1 MKRNSFRYLWIGQAL
16 ANSGDLFYIVGLMAI
31 IHGMTGSAM
40 LMAMIPFVTTMARF
54 ISGSFAPVL
63 MDKYSL
69 KSLLASSQIGKTAVL
84 FLLLVT
90 YYVLGEQEVTVYA
103 ILGFVFLISL
113 LDGWAAPA
121 SHAMLPRLVDAAELT
136 KANSFVA
143 LVDQL
148 IQLGGWAVGG
158 LLVVAMGGSNVIWL
172 TFALALAAAVF
183 MKMIEDR
190 HEAAREQKGKADIS
204 NWNSIQEGWTLI
216 WRQPS
221 LRAIHIMYVLETIS
235 GVIWIAA
242 IIYVYV
248 ADALNKE
255 EAWWGYINASFFL
268 GLMLGGLFGMRGA
281 GLIDRNIRKFVICS
295 SFGISLM
302 TFGFGLT
309 SVPWLALVF
318 SAGFGIFEQLKSVS
332 LQTTLQRS
340 VSIHLL
346 PKVYAAQSALVSL
359 VFGLST
365 LLFGYITDEFGV
377 RATYFIA
384 AIVLFISGCYAFRIR
399 TRLPALGEGPEQQVR
414 IGIE

>member
-1 MKRNSFRYLWIGQAL
+1 MKRKSFRYLWIGQAL

-31 IHGMTGSAM
+31 IYGITGSAM

-84 FLLLVT
+84 FLILMT

-136 KANSFVA
+136 KANSLVA
-143 LVDQL
+143 TVDQL

-158 LLVVAMGGSNVIWL
+158 LLVVVLGGSNVIWL

-190 HEAAREQKGKADIS
+190 HESTQEQKEKAHVS
-204 NWNSIQEGWTLI
+204 SWRSIQEGWTLI
-216 WRQPS
+216 WKQSS
-221 LRAIHIMYVLETIS
+221 LRAIHVIYVLETMA

-242 IIYVYV
+242 TIYVYV
-248 ADALNKE
+248 ADVLHRE

-268 GLMLGGLFGMRGA
+268 GLMLGGLFGMKNA

-295 SFGISLM
+295 SFGISIM

-318 SAGFGIFEQLKSVS
+318 SAGFGVFEQLKAVS
-332 LQTTLQRS
+332 LQTTLQRGVS
-340 VSIHLL
+340 VHLL

-365 LLFGYITDEFGV
+365 LLFGFITDEFGV
-377 RATYFIA
+377 RATYIIA
-384 AIVLFISGCYAFRIR
+384 ATVLFISGCYALRIR
-399 TRLPALGEGPEQQVR
+399 TRLPELGEGLEQGR
-414 IGIE
+414 IDIE

>member
-1 MKRNSFRYLWIGQAL
+1 MKRKSFRYLWIGQAL

-31 IHGMTGSAM
+31 IYGITGSAM
-40 LMAMIPFVTTMARF
+40 MMAMIPFVTTMARF

-84 FLLLVT
+84 FLLLMT
-90 YYVLGEQEVTVYA
+90 YYALGEQEVTVYA

-143 LVDQL
+143 IVDQL

-158 LLVVAMGGSNVIWL
+158 LLVVALGGSNVIWL

-183 MKMIEDR
+183 MKLIEDR
-190 HEAAREQKGKADIS
+190 YESTQEQKEKARVS
-204 NWNSIQEGWTLI
+204 NWSSIQEGWTLI
-216 WRQPS
+216 WKQPS
-221 LRAIHIMYVLETIS
+221 LRAIHVIYVLETMA

-242 IIYVYV
+242 TIYVYV
-248 ADALNKE
+248 ADVLHRE

-268 GLMLGGLFGMRGA
+268 GLMLGGLFGMKNA

-295 SFGISLM
+295 SFGISIM

-318 SAGFGIFEQLKSVS
+318 SAGFGVFEQLKAVS
-332 LQTTLQRS
+332 LQTTLQRGVS
-340 VSIHLL
+340 VHLL

-365 LLFGYITDEFGV
+365 LLFGFITDEFGV
-377 RATYFIA
+377 RATYIIA
-384 AIVLFISGCYAFRIR
+384 ATVLFISGCYALRIR
-399 TRLPALGEGPEQQVR
+399 TRLPELGEGLEQGR

>member
-1 MKRNSFRYLWIGQAL
+1 MKRKSFRYLWIGQAL
-16 ANSGDLFYIVGLMAI
+16 ANSGDLFYIVGLMAM
-31 IHGMTGSAM
+31 IHGITGSAM
-40 LMAMIPFVTTMARF
+40 LMAMIPFITTTTRF

-69 KSLLASSQIGKTAVL
+69 KSLLVSSQIGKTVVL
-84 FLLLVT
+84 FLLMVT
-90 YYVLGEQEVTVYA
+90 CYALGEQEATVYV

-143 LVDQL
+143 IVDQM

-158 LLVVAMGGSNVIWL
+158 LLVAVLGGSSVIGL
-172 TFALALAAAVF
+172 TFALSLAAAVF
-183 MKMIEDR
+183 MKLIEDR
-190 HEAAREQKGKADIS
+190 HEAAPEPKEKTRVSKGR
-204 NWNSIQEGWTLI
+204 SIQEGWALI
-216 WRQPS
+216 WKQPS
-221 LRAIHIMYVLETIS
+221 LRAIHVIYVLETMA

-248 ADALNKE
+248 ADALHRE

-268 GLMLGGLFGMRGA
+268 GLMLGGLFGMRGG

-302 TFGFGLT
+302 TLGFGLT
-309 SVPWLALVF
+309 SVPWLALMF
-318 SAGFGIFEQLKSVS
+318 SAGFGVFEQLKSVS

-340 VSIHLL
+340 VSVHLL
-346 PKVYAAQSALVSL
+346 PKVYAAQSAMVSL

-365 LLFGYITDEFGV
+365 LLFGFITDEYGV
-377 RATYFIA
+377 RTTYIIA
-384 AIVLFISGCYAFRIR
+384 AAVLFISGCYAAIIR
-399 TRLPALGEGPEQQVR
+399 TRWPGAGESAAQGGGRAV
-414 IGIE
+414 

>member
-1 MKRNSFRYLWIGQAL
+1 MKRKSFRYLWIGQAL

-31 IHGMTGSAM
+31 IYGITGSAM
-40 LMAMIPFVTTMARF
+40 MMAMIPFVTTMARF

-84 FLLLVT
+84 FLLLMT
-90 YYVLGEQEVTVYA
+90 YYALGEQEVTVYA

-143 LVDQL
+143 IVDQL

-158 LLVVAMGGSNVIWL
+158 LLVVALGGSNVIWL

-183 MKMIEDR
+183 MKLIEDR
-190 HEAAREQKGKADIS
+190 HESTQEQKEKARVS
-204 NWNSIQEGWTLI
+204 NWSSIQEGWTLI
-216 WRQPS
+216 WKQPS
-221 LRAIHIMYVLETIS
+221 LRAIHVIYVLETMA

-242 IIYVYV
+242 TIYVYV
-248 ADALNKE
+248 ADVLHRE

-268 GLMLGGLFGMRGA
+268 GLMLGGLFGMRNA

-295 SFGISLM
+295 SFGISIM

-318 SAGFGIFEQLKSVS
+318 SAGFGVFEQLKAVS
-332 LQTTLQRS
+332 LQTTLQRGVS
-340 VSIHLL
+340 VHLL

-365 LLFGYITDEFGV
+365 LLFGFITDEFGI
-377 RATYFIA
+377 RATYIIA
-384 AIVLFISGCYAFRIR
+384 ATVLFISGCYALRIR
-399 TRLPALGEGPEQQVR
+399 TRLPELGEGLEQGR

>member
-1 MKRNSFRYLWIGQAL
+1 MQRKSFRYLWIGQAL

-31 IHGMTGSAM
+31 IYGITGSAM

-84 FLLLVT
+84 FLLLMT
-90 YYVLGEQEVTVYA
+90 YYMLGEQEVTVYA

-121 SHAMLPRLVDAAELT
+121 SHSMLPRLVDATELT

-143 LVDQL
+143 IVDQL

-158 LLVVAMGGSNVIWL
+158 LLVVVLGGSNVIWL

-183 MKMIEDR
+183 MKLIEDR
-190 HEAAREQKGKADIS
+190 HESTQEQKEKARVS
-204 NWNSIQEGWTLI
+204 NWRSIQEGWTLI
-216 WRQPS
+216 WKLPS
-221 LRAIHIMYVLETIS
+221 LRAIHVMYVLETMA

-242 IIYVYV
+242 TIYVYV
-248 ADALNKE
+248 ADVLHRE

-268 GLMLGGLFGMRGA
+268 GLMLGGLFGMKNA

-295 SFGISLM
+295 SFGISIM

-318 SAGFGIFEQLKSVS
+318 SAGFGVFEQLKAVS
-332 LQTTLQRS
+332 LQTTLQRGVS
-340 VSIHLL
+340 VHVL

-365 LLFGYITDEFGV
+365 LLFGFITDEFGV
-377 RATYFIA
+377 RATYIIA
-384 AIVLFISGCYAFRIR
+384 ATVLFISGCYALRIR
-399 TRLPALGEGPEQQVR
+399 TRLPELGEGLEQGR

>member
-1 MKRNSFRYLWIGQAL
+1 MKRKSFRYLWIGQAL

-31 IHGMTGSAM
+31 IYGITGSAM
-40 LMAMIPFVTTMARF
+40 MMAMIPFVTTMARF

-84 FLLLVT
+84 FLLLMT
-90 YYVLGEQEVTVYA
+90 YYALGEQEVTVYA

-143 LVDQL
+143 IVDQL

-158 LLVVAMGGSNVIWL
+158 LLVVALGGSNVIWL

-183 MKMIEDR
+183 MKLIEDR
-190 HEAAREQKGKADIS
+190 YESTQEQKEKARVS
-204 NWNSIQEGWTLI
+204 NWSSIQEGWTLI
-216 WRQPS
+216 WKQPS
-221 LRAIHIMYVLETIS
+221 LRAIHVIYVLETMA

-242 IIYVYV
+242 TIYVYV
-248 ADALNKE
+248 ADVLHRE

-268 GLMLGGLFGMRGA
+268 GLMLGGLFGMRNA

-295 SFGISLM
+295 SFGISIM

-318 SAGFGIFEQLKSVS
+318 SAGFGVFEQLKAVS
-332 LQTTLQRS
+332 LQTTLQRGVS
-340 VSIHLL
+340 VHLL

-365 LLFGYITDEFGV
+365 LLFGFITDEFGV
-377 RATYFIA
+377 RATYIIA
-384 AIVLFISGCYAFRIR
+384 ATVLFISGCYALRIR
-399 TRLPALGEGPEQQVR
+399 TRLPELGEGLEQGR

>member
-1 MKRNSFRYLWIGQAL
+1 MKRKSFRYLWIGQAL

-31 IHGMTGSAM
+31 IYGITGSAM
-40 LMAMIPFVTTMARF
+40 MMAMIPFVTTMARF
-54 ISGSFAPVL
+54 ISGSFVPVL

-84 FLLLVT
+84 FLLLMT
-90 YYVLGEQEVTVYA
+90 YYALGEQEVTVYA

-143 LVDQL
+143 IVDQL

-158 LLVVAMGGSNVIWL
+158 LLVVALGGSNVIWL

-183 MKMIEDR
+183 MKLIEDR
-190 HEAAREQKGKADIS
+190 YESAQEQKEKARVS
-204 NWNSIQEGWTLI
+204 NWSSIQEGWTLI
-216 WRQPS
+216 WKQPS
-221 LRAIHIMYVLETIS
+221 LRAIHVIYVLETMA

-242 IIYVYV
+242 TIYVYV
-248 ADALNKE
+248 ADVLHRE

-268 GLMLGGLFGMRGA
+268 GLMLGGLFGMRNA

-295 SFGISLM
+295 SFGISIM

-318 SAGFGIFEQLKSVS
+318 SAGFGVFEQLKAVS
-332 LQTTLQRS
+332 LQTTLQRGVS
-340 VSIHLL
+340 VHLL

-365 LLFGYITDEFGV
+365 LLFGFITDEFGV
-377 RATYFIA
+377 RATYIIA
-384 AIVLFISGCYAFRIR
+384 ATVLFISGCYALRIR
-399 TRLPALGEGPEQQVR
+399 TRLPELGEGLEQGR

>member
-31 IHGMTGSAM
+31 IHGITGSAM

-103 ILGFVFLISL
+103 IFGFVFLISF
-113 LDGWAAPA
+113 LDGWAVPA

-183 MKMIEDR
+183 MKMVEDR
-190 HEAAREQKGKADIS
+190 HEAAREQKGKAGGS
-204 NWNSIQEGWTLI
+204 NWSSIQEGWTLI

-221 LRAIHIMYVLETIS
+221 LRAIHILYVLETIA

-248 ADALNKE
+248 ADVLHRE

-302 TFGFGLT
+302 TFGFGVT

-346 PKVYAAQSALVSL
+346 PKVYAAQSAMVSL

-377 RATYFIA
+377 RATYIIA
-384 AIVLFISGCYAFRIR
+384 AMVLFVSGCYALGIR
-399 TRLPALGEGPEQQVR
+399 TRLPELGEGPEQVR
-414 IGIE
+414 IGTE